1 MPDGNFP
8 IDLNDAQQQRPDL
21 QLHDLDDLKRRLADR
36 AAEIYPRL
44 FPHGRISN
52 DRRELRMANIHGDAP
67 RGEGSCIIELCGR
80 YAGCIRDWST
90 DERGD
95 QLDAIGYATG
105 LEGRALFEYAA
116 RLVGD
121 ATPAIAKRKVNGH
134 ANGHDKAA
142 VEEIKTAL
150 MVEDIKARCV
160 PPAGTK
166 GETYFQAR
174 GLDLPE
180 TEDVWFH
187 PDLTEW
193 TGSNVGYSWP
203 GIVSIIRNPVTG
215 EETGGIHRIFLAHDG
230 SGKAPIEKPKRCL
243 GPSRRVSSSW
253 QRWPRTARW
262 ASQKGSSRHWPR

>member
-116 RLVGD
+116 GLVGS
-121 ATPAIAKRKVNGH
+121 TPAKPKPNGKANSHTNGNGKENEIAFTLSGCHSAK
-134 ANGHDKAA
+134 
-142 VEEIKTAL
+142 
-150 MVEDIKARCV
+150 
-160 PPAGTK
+160 GTLV
-166 GETYFQAR
+166 ETYLEWR
-174 GLDLPE
+174 GVDLP
-180 TEDVWFH
+180 DCPDLLFH
-187 PDLTEW
+187 PSLTDYAAKAGRPW
-193 TGSNVGYSWP
+193 WRVFVIPRPARSLAASTAPSWP
-203 GIVSIIRNPVTG
+203 TMGWARPPWT
-215 EETGGIHRIFLAHDG
+215 
-230 SGKAPIEKPKRCL
+230 
-243 GPSRRVSSSW
+243 SRR
-253 QRWPRTARW
+253 
-262 ASQKGSSRHWPR
+262 